1 MVLVYKLCRAG
12 QKYTR
17 VDCDGTV
24 YPYTNDF
31 KETDGKNIL
40 GNLLDENFEMK
51 KENMVCSH
59 YKCPCEFRWIVK
71 WKIK

>member
-40 GNLLDENFEMK
+40 VIF
-51 KENMVCSH
+51 
-59 YKCPCEFRWIVK
+59 
-71 WKIK
+71 